1 MSLDALFRPESIVV
15 VGASRKPEKVGYGV
29 FANLVQAGFQGEVLG
44 VNPSGGEISG
54 KPVYPSIKEIP
65 GKVDLGVFV
74 VPPDAVI
81 DGIPLL
87 AAKGMRAAI
96 VISAGFKEVG
106 GAGAGREREL
116 RDVARNA
123 SVRVLGPN
131 CLGLIN
137 THARLNAS
145 FSAGTPPSGAISFF
159 SQSGALCT
167 AILDWAIGENVGF
180 SKFVSLGNQADIS
193 QSDVMEYLANDPDT
207 RVILGY
213 VESIEDGMRFL
224 RVSREV
230 TARKP
235 VILVK
240 AGSTAAGARAASSHT
255 GSLAGSDRAYSAAFR
270 QGGILRA
277 ETVEDLFDLALGFAM
292 QPMPRG
298 DRLLILTNAG
308 GPGILAADTAEK
320 LGIRLAEVSPEL
332 RSRLAARMP
341 ATASLG
347 NPVDIIGDAQADRY
361 RDALSEIRNDPSL
374 DAVLVLLT
382 PQAMTEPEG
391 TARAA
396 VRALAD
402 SGKTAFASFLG
413 ESSVREA
420 RKILSE
426 GGIPQ
431 YPVPERAVRS
441 FQAMLRYVRIRG
453 GSPQSEAAPGGIRTA
468 QARTALDAALA
479 KGRKTLGEE
488 ESREILSAYGF
499 WFPRHVLAQ
508 TSEEAVRASEEMRRP
523 VAMKIVS
530 PDILHKTDVGGVR
543 LNLTDREAVADA
555 FVEITSSAR
564 RMVPEAWISGVSVQE
579 MVSGGRELIL
589 GMSRDPQFGP
599 LLMFGLGGIYVE
611 VLKDVSFRLAPLSRD
626 EAVEMVREIRAYPL
640 LSSFRGSLPADEG
653 GIVDALLRISRLSMD
668 FPEIQEL
675 DINPADPVLESVSV
689 KALAEAL
696 GAETAYGEDRMETL
710 IERFCVGAMD
720 MDGALRVFRRVPRK
734 AVITGGHRT
743 DIQLAALETDTRCL
757 VLTGGVRPNDLIL
770 ARAREKGVPILVV
783 QEDTLFAVEKFENLL
798 GRLRIREAEKIRR
811 GVDLVRENV
820 DVPGILEALRKGGT
834 GRR

>member
-1 MSLDALFRPESIVV
+1 MDALFQPESVVV

-29 FANLVQAGFQGEVLG
+29 FANLVRAGFPGEIQG
-44 VNPSGGEISG
+44 VNPSGGELLG
-54 KPVYPSIKEIP
+54 RPVYPSIADLP
-65 GKVDLGVFV
+65 GNVDLGVFV
-74 VPPDAVI
+74 VPPAAVI
-81 DGIPLL
+81 EGIPRL
-87 AAKGMRAAI
+87 AEKGMRAAI
-96 VISAGFKEVG
+96 VISAGFKETG
-106 GAGAGREREL
+106 GEGAALERTL
-116 RDVARNA
+116 RDAARKA
-123 SVRVLGPN
+123 SVRLMGPN

-145 FSAGTPPSGAISFF
+145 FAAGTPPSGAISFF

-180 SKFVSLGNQADIS
+180 SKFISLGNQADIS
-193 QSDVMEYLANDPDT
+193 ESDVMEYLADDPET
-207 RVILGY
+207 RVIMGY
-213 VESIEDGMRFL
+213 VESIDDGMRFL

-240 AGSTAAGARAASSHT
+240 AGATAAGARAASSHT

-277 ETVEDLFDLALGFAM
+277 ETVEDLFDFALGFAL

-320 LGIRLAEVSPEL
+320 IGVRLAEVSPEL
-332 RSRLAARMP
+332 RGRLACKLP
-341 ATASLG
+341 PTASLG

-361 RDALSEIRNDPSL
+361 REALSGIRGDPSV

-382 PQAMTEPEG
+382 PQAMTEPEE

-396 VRALAD
+396 VQALAG

-413 ESSVREA
+413 EASVKEA
-420 RKILSE
+420 RKILSA

-441 FQAMLRYVRIRG
+441 LHAMLRYRRIRG
-453 GSPQSEAAPGGIRTA
+453 RTPSPGAEPAGIRAA
-468 QARTALDAALA
+468 QARAAVAAALA
-479 KGRKTLGEE
+479 AGKKTLGEE
-488 ESREILSAYGF
+488 ESREILEAYGF

-508 TSEEAVRASEEMRRP
+508 TSREAVRAFEEMRRP

-543 LNLTDREAVADA
+543 LNLSDAEAVADA

-564 RMVPEAWISGVSVQE
+564 RMVPDAWIAGVSVQE
-579 MVSGGRELIL
+579 MVAGGRELIL

-640 LSSFRGSLPADEG
+640 LSSFRGSVPADEG
-653 GIVDALLRISRLSMD
+653 GIVDALLRISRLSTD
-668 FPEIQEL
+668 VPEIQEL
-675 DINPADPVLESVSV
+675 DINPVMVMSKGRGIRAIDCRMTI
-689 KALAEAL
+689 AEA
-696 GAETAYGEDRMETL
+696 G
-710 IERFCVGAMD
+710 
-720 MDGALRVFRRVPRK
+720 K
-734 AVITGGHRT
+734 
-743 DIQLAALETDTRCL
+743 
-757 VLTGGVRPNDLIL
+757 
-770 ARAREKGVPILVV
+770 
-783 QEDTLFAVEKFENLL
+783 
-798 GRLRIREAEKIRR
+798 
-811 GVDLVRENV
+811 
-820 DVPGILEALRKGGT
+820 
-834 GRR
+834 

>member
-1 MSLDALFRPESIVV
+1 MSLDALFRPESVVV
-15 VGASRKPEKVGYGV
+15 VGASRKREKVGYGV
-29 FANLVQAGFQGEVLG
+29 FANLVQAGFKGDIRG
-44 VNPSGGEISG
+44 VNPGGGEILG
-54 KPVYPSIKEIP
+54 KPVHPSIADIP

-74 VPPDAVI
+74 VPPSSVI
-81 DGIPLL
+81 EGIPLL

-96 VISAGFKEVG
+96 VISAGFKETG
-106 GAGAGREREL
+106 GNGIALERAL
-116 RDVARNA
+116 RDAAGKA
-123 SVRVLGPN
+123 SIRMLGPN

-137 THARLNAS
+137 THAGLNAS

-180 SKFVSLGNQADIS
+180 SKFVSLGNKADIS
-193 QSDVMEYLANDPDT
+193 ESDIMEYLANDPDT

-213 VESIEDGMRFL
+213 VESIDDGMRFL
-224 RVSREV
+224 RVSRDV

-240 AGSTAAGARAASSHT
+240 AGATAAGARAASSHT

-277 ETVEDLFDLALGFAM
+277 ETVEDLFDFALGFAL

-320 LGIRLAEVSPEL
+320 IGVRLADVSPEL
-332 RSRLAARMP
+332 RGRLAGKLP
-341 ATASLG
+341 STASLG

-361 RDALSEIRNDPSL
+361 RDALTEISADPSV

-382 PQAMTEPEG
+382 PQAMTEPLES
-391 TARAA
+391 AHAA
-396 VRALAD
+396 IHALAG

-413 ESSVREA
+413 EASVRDA
-420 RKILSE
+420 RKALSA

-441 FQAMLRYVRIRG
+441 LHAMIRYRRIRG
-453 GSPQSEAAPGGIRTA
+453 GAPQAGAEPAGMRKSF
-468 QARTALDAALA
+468 ARAALDAALA

-488 ESREILSAYGF
+488 ESREILAAYGF
-499 WFPRHVLAQ
+499 WFPRHFLAQ
-508 TSEEAVRASEEMRRP
+508 TSEEAVKAFEELRRP

-543 LNLTDREAVADA
+543 LNLSDPESVAGA
-555 FVEITSSAR
+555 FVEITSAAR
-564 RMVPEAWISGVSVQE
+564 RMVPDAWIEGVSVQE

-611 VLKDVSFRLAPLSRD
+611 VLKDVSFRLAPLARE

-640 LSSFRGSLPADEG
+640 LSSFRGSAPADEG

-675 DINPADPVLESVSV
+675 DINPVMVMP
-689 KALAEAL
+689 K
-696 GAETAYGEDRMETL
+696 GR
-710 IERFCVGAMD
+710 
-720 MDGALRVFRRVPRK
+720 
-734 AVITGGHRT
+734 
-743 DIQLAALETDTRCL
+743 
-757 VLTGGVRPNDLIL
+757 GVRAIDCRMTIS
-770 ARAREKGVPILVV
+770 
-783 QEDTLFAVEKFENLL
+783 
-798 GRLRIREAEKIRR
+798 EA
-811 GVDLVRENV
+811 
-820 DVPGILEALRKGGT
+820 
-834 GRR
+834 

>member
-1 MSLDALFRPESIVV
+1 VTLDALFQPGSVVV

-29 FANLVQAGFQGEVLG
+29 FANLVRAGFPGEIQG
-44 VNPSGGEISG
+44 VNPSGGEILG
-54 KPVYPSIKEIP
+54 RPVYPSIEDLP
-65 GKVDLGVFV
+65 GNVDLGVFV
-74 VPPDAVI
+74 VPPAAVI
-81 DGIPLL
+81 EGIPRL
-87 AAKGMRAAI
+87 AEKGMRAAI
-96 VISAGFKEVG
+96 VISAGFKETG
-106 GAGAGREREL
+106 GEGAALERAL
-116 RDVARNA
+116 RDAARKA
-123 SVRVLGPN
+123 SVRLMGPN

-145 FSAGTPPSGAISFF
+145 FAAGTPPSGAISFF

-180 SKFVSLGNQADIS
+180 SKFISLGNQADIS
-193 QSDVMEYLANDPDT
+193 ESDVMEYLADDPET
-207 RVILGY
+207 RVIMGY
-213 VESIEDGMRFL
+213 VESIDDGMRFL

-240 AGSTAAGARAASSHT
+240 AGATAAGARAASSHT

-277 ETVEDLFDLALGFAM
+277 ETVEDLFDFALGFAL

-320 LGIRLAEVSPEL
+320 IGVRLAEVSPEL
-332 RSRLAARMP
+332 RGRLAGKLP
-341 ATASLG
+341 PTASLG
-347 NPVDIIGDAQADRY
+347 NPVDIVGDAQADRY
-361 RDALSEIRNDPSL
+361 REALSEIRGDPSV

-382 PQAMTEPEG
+382 PQAMTEPEE

-396 VRALAD
+396 VHALAG

-413 ESSVREA
+413 EASVKEA
-420 RKILSE
+420 RKVLSA

-441 FQAMLRYVRIRG
+441 LHAMLRYRGIRG
-453 GSPQSEAAPGGIRTA
+453 RTPSPEAEPAGIRAA
-468 QARTALDAALA
+468 QARAAVEAALA
-479 KGRKTLGEE
+479 AGKKTLDEE
-488 ESREILSAYGF
+488 ESREILEAYGF
-499 WFPRHVLAQ
+499 RFPRHVLAQ
-508 TSEEAVRASEEMRRP
+508 TSREAVRAFEEMRRP

-543 LNLTDREAVADA
+543 LNLSDAEAVADA

-564 RMVPEAWISGVSVQE
+564 RMVPDAWIAGVSVQE
-579 MVSGGRELIL
+579 MVAGGRELIL

-611 VLKDVSFRLAPLSRD
+611 VLKDVAFRLAPLSRD

-640 LSSFRGSLPADEG
+640 LSSFRGSVPADEG
-653 GIVDALLRISRLSMD
+653 GIVDALLRISRLSTD
-668 FPEIQEL
+668 VPEIQEL
-675 DINPADPVLESVSV
+675 DINPVMVMSKGRGIRAIDCRMTI
-689 KALAEAL
+689 AEA
-696 GAETAYGEDRMETL
+696 G
-710 IERFCVGAMD
+710 
-720 MDGALRVFRRVPRK
+720 K
-734 AVITGGHRT
+734 
-743 DIQLAALETDTRCL
+743 
-757 VLTGGVRPNDLIL
+757 
-770 ARAREKGVPILVV
+770 
-783 QEDTLFAVEKFENLL
+783 
-798 GRLRIREAEKIRR
+798 
-811 GVDLVRENV
+811 
-820 DVPGILEALRKGGT
+820 
-834 GRR
+834 